1 MKGFSMQQPFL
12 ATLLA
17 GIFFSVQAVA
27 QPLSGTYTINPAQA
41 PSATN
46 FQNFTAAAASLGT
59 NGVSAAVTFNVSGGT
74 YNEQV
79 LLNAVTGTSATNTI
93 TFSGNGATISAN
105 SVNPNNRAIIKLNG
119 TDYVHIEG
127 LNITATGNTSSEY
140 GYGIQ
145 LLNGAD
151 YNTISGCTI
160 STTKTSDGTATP
172 NFAGIVINS
181 SDGAVLTLG
190 NANCNY
196 NTIKENVIMG
206 GYYGVALVAQATTY
220 TINGN
225 RIINNTIQDFYRT
238 GIYMNGTVG
247 TVVDNNDISRPSR
260 PGTSFFQYFGLNLDG
275 GNSGLLVTRNKLHDP
290 FGENGAISNSSAY
303 AMYINGSAGDQN
315 AVNVFANNIVYNM
328 NSNGIVGGFDI
339 TGSPYNRFV
348 NNTVSVDDAGSSGF
362 GFTKGFSVT
371 GANFQEIFNNNVSIR
386 RGGPGAKHCI
396 YVGNTTGSTINNNN
410 YFLSAGTTGY
420 IGYFTTN
427 RATLS
432 DWQSASSFDVASIS
446 ADPQFM
452 AAASGN
458 LLPQNTALQN
468 GTPVANTGIATDIN
482 GLGRNAIL
490 PTMGAFEI
498 NGVVLPV
505 KMSPLAGK
513 LDTRNA
519 AVLSWSTYT
528 EVNNK
533 GFEVQRSTD
542 GKSWTGTGFMATKAP
557 EGNSSNRIDYTFNE
571 GIELGNTQY
580 YRLQQ
585 TDIDGR
591 PTISNVVVLNPAG
604 TVAPLVLSI
613 FPNPSSDKIRLE
625 LTGAA
630 PEGTCTVLDQ
640 NGRQVKTQRV
650 SSLTTTLDI
659 HELVPGMYF
668 LHYSNSREHSVVKF
682 VKNK

>member
-1 MKGFSMQQPFL
+1 MKGFSIQNPFL
-12 ATLLA
+12 ATLFA
-17 GIFFSVQAVA
+17 GAFFTAQAVA
-27 QPLSGTYTINPAQA
+27 QPLSGVYTINPALS

-46 FQNFTAAAASLGT
+46 FQNFTAAASALGT
-59 NGVSAAVTFNVSGGT
+59 NGISAPVTFNVAAGT

-105 SVNPNNRAIIKLNG
+105 SVNPNNRAIIKLNA
-119 TDYVHIEG
+119 TDHVHLEG
-127 LNITATGNTSSEY
+127 LSIIATGNTSTEY

-172 NFAGIVINS
+172 NYAGIVINS
-181 SDGAVLTLG
+181 SDGAVLTPG

-196 NTIKENVIMG
+196 NTIKENVISG
-206 GYYGVALVAQATTY
+206 GYYGIALVAQATTY
-220 TINGN
+220 TITGN
-225 RIINNTIQDFYRT
+225 RIADNTILDFYRT

-303 AMYINGSAGDQN
+303 AMYINGSAGDAN
-315 AVNVFANNIVYNM
+315 AVNVFANNIIYNM

-339 TGSPYNRFV
+339 TSSPYNRFV
-348 NNTVSVDDAGSSGF
+348 NNTVSVDDATSNGF
-362 GFTKGFSVT
+362 GFTKGFSIT
-371 GANFQEIFNNNVSIR
+371 GADFQELFNNNVSIR
-386 RGGPGAKHCI
+386 RGGLGAKHCI
-396 YVGNTTGSTINNNN
+396 YVGNTTGSTLNNNN
-410 YFLSAGTTGY
+410 YFLSAGTTGN
-420 IGYFTTN
+420 IGYFSTN
-427 RATLS
+427 RATLA
-432 DWQSASSFDVASIS
+432 DWQSATGFDAASIS
-446 ADPQFM
+446 ADPQFI
-452 AAASGN
+452 ATTSGN

-468 GTPVANTGIATDIN
+468 GTPVVNTGIATDIN
-482 GLGRNAIL
+482 GLGRNATL

-498 NGVVLPV
+498 NGVILPV

-513 LDTRNA
+513 LDSRNA
-519 AVLSWSTYT
+519 ALLSWSTYA

-533 GFEVQRSTD
+533 GFEVQSSTD
-542 GKSWTGTGFMATKAP
+542 GKSWTGIGFVATKAP
-557 EGNSSNRIDYTFNE
+557 EGNSSNRIAYTFNN
-571 GIELGNTQY
+571 GIILSNTQY

-591 PTISNVVVLNPAG
+591 PTLSNVVVLNPDG
-604 TVAPLVLSI
+604 KVAPLVLSI
-613 FPNPSSDKIRLE
+613 YPNPASDKLRLE
-625 LTGAA
+625 FTGAA
-630 PEGTCTVLDQ
+630 TDGTCTVLDV
-640 NGRQVKTQRV
+640 NGKQVRT
-650 SSLTTTLDI
+650 LHIAGNTAALDI
-659 HELVPGMYF
+659 HDLVPGMYF
-668 LHYSNSREHSVVKF
+668 LHYSNNREHAVVKF
-682 VKNK
+682 VKK